1 MELSYARKIEERIEN
16 VDDGTILKNADFIDI
31 ANQETIRRTLNRLVQ
46 AGRIRRVLNGLYEK
60 PKYSK
65 LLDEYVATD
74 PNAVAHTLAKMYRW
88 TIVPSGDTALN
99 MLGLSTQVTSSWSY
113 ISDGPYR
120 NFEWDNTKLEFKH
133 RTNKEVSG
141 LSYKTALIIQA
152 LKALGKDNITTE
164 VINKIASKLTE
175 NEKQALLDEG
185 ITSTRWVYDVIRKI
199 CGE

>member
-16 VDDGTILKNADFIDI
+16 VDDGTILKNTDFIDI
-31 ANQETIRRTLNRLVQ
+31 ANQETVRRTLNRLVQ

-120 NFEWDNTKLEFKH
+120 NFEWNNTKLEFKH